1 MTNQKQALPPPS
13 LQAILG
19 YAGGLLRRQCGHTV
33 VDLVAAARAWFAACV
48 APWMTWANYNLFIY
62 LGGSESII
70 QSVYWVEC

>member
-1 MTNQKQALPPPS
+1 MTNQKQAPPPPS

-33 VDLVAAARAWFAACV
+33 VDLAAAKAWFAACV

-70 QSVYWVEC
+70 QGVYWVEC